1 MSARRLIVLVLTLAG
16 MALTGSLGR
25 WQLARAAEKQAM
37 QAAEQAAD
45 APEIDLADLHQVEFI
60 ASGKSIRVA
69 PGETVHAA
77 AAKLGLL
84 IPKACGMGI
93 CGTCKVMK
101 LGGEVEMD
109 HNGGITEEDEADGY
123 ILSCCSVPKGDVR
136 IEF

>member
-1 MSARRLIVLVLTLAG
+1 MKPSDVRSGRAREQVDVSG
-16 MALTGSLGR
+16 PE
-25 WQLARAAEKQAM
+25 ARADAVEQ
-37 QAAEQAAD
+37 AEQAAD

-93 CGTCKVMK
+93 CGTCKVLK
-101 LGGEVEMD
+101 LGEEV
-109 HNGGITEEDEADGY
+109 
-123 ILSCCSVPKGDVR
+123 
-136 IEF
+136 